1 MLHHI
6 CFFFPSQL
14 GQLGFS
20 LPINMVF
27 DAILT
32 NDVYFNVPSCLFF
45 SITIMAIRVG
55 LAHNYCIMVLV
66 EGWVFKP

>member
-1 MLHHI
+1 ME
-6 CFFFPSQL
+6 
-14 GQLGFS
+14 
-20 LPINMVF
+20 F

-32 NDVYFNVPSCLFF
+32 NDICFNVPSYLFF

-55 LAHNYCIMVLV
+55 LHHNYCIMVLV